1 MKIAIP
7 QWQGRVSPVFDASK
21 RLLLIDIENGRQV
34 CRVEVKMIHEDAL
47 SRAKY
52 MALLGVDILICG
64 VISLGLANA
73 IAASGIKMF
82 PCTCGSVDRVLKA
95 YIDNQ
100 LSNARFLVPGCD
112 KLRGLL

>member
-21 RLLLIDIENGRQV
+21 RLLLIDIENGMQV
-34 CRVEVKMIHEDAL
+34 CRVEVQMIHDDAL
-47 SRAKY
+47 SRARY

-64 VISLGLANA
+64 VISSGFANA
-73 IAASGIKMF
+73 VAASGIKMI
-82 PCTCGSVDRVLKA
+82 PCKCGSVDKVLKA

-100 LSNARFLVPGCD
+100 LSSARFLMPGCD
-112 KLRGLL
+112 KPLGLL